1 MSLHGLEGRATL
13 RAGLNS
19 VRYINQISTLTIT
32 NARILTLAGP
42 GQPRRGAALRD
53 LGAIEHGF
61 VRIEDGRIVEV
72 GEGECALAAAPAGD
86 GGARSAPRDVEVLD
100 ADGCVLMPA
109 FVDCHTHACWAGQR
123 LDELEMKLAGR
134 SYLDILEAGG
144 GIMST
149 VRAVRAASQQEITEN
164 LLRNLGRMAL
174 LGTATVEVKS
184 GYGLTTRD
192 ELKMLRAVR
201 EAASGSAMTIVPT
214 FLGAHAID
222 PDNPK
227 FIEQTIDETLP
238 AVVEEFPGIVCDAYC
253 EEGAWSL
260 DDTKRLFEKAQSLG
274 LPLRV
279 HADQFNSLGM
289 TRLAVDMNAVS
300 VDHLEA
306 TTPDDLTYLATS
318 ETMGVALPAC
328 GFHLDDRYAP
338 ARAFVDAG
346 GALAIA
352 TNYNPGSA
360 PTPSMP
366 FVIALACRKLALT
379 VAEAIVAATINA
391 ACVLGLQNHL
401 GTIEVGKRADLQ
413 LLDAADE
420 RELGYEFAGAGPLLT
435 IVAGQVLH
443 RRVEN

>member
-1 MSLHGLEGRATL
+1 MVGSLHGLEGRTTL
-13 RAGLNS
+13 RAGSNS
-19 VRYINQISTLTIT
+19 VRYIDSISTLTIT

-42 GQPRRGAALRD
+42 TAPRREDALLD
-53 LGAIEHGF
+53 LGVIERGF

-72 GEGECALAAAPAGD
+72 GEGEETSND
-86 GGARSAPRDVEVLD
+86 SQEIVID
-100 ADGCVLMPA
+100 AQGCVLMPA

-123 LDELEMKLAGR
+123 LDEFAMKLAGR

-144 GIMST
+144 GIMAT
-149 VRAVRAASQQEITEN
+149 VRAVRAASQQELTEN
-164 LLRNLGRMAL
+164 LRRRLERMSA

-192 ELKMLRAVR
+192 ELKMLGAVR
-201 EAASGSAMTIVPT
+201 EAASGGAMTIVPT

-227 FIEQTIDETLP
+227 FIEQTIDDTLP
-238 AVVEEFPGIVCDAYC
+238 AVAEEFPGIVCDAYC
-253 EEGAWSL
+253 EQGAWSL

-274 LPLRV
+274 LGLRV

-306 TTPDDLTYLATS
+306 TTPDDLKYLAKS

-366 FVIALACRKLALT
+366 FVIALACRKMGLAP
-379 VAEAIVAATINA
+379 AEAIVCSTINA
-391 ACVLGLQNHL
+391 ACVLNLASEVGS
-401 GTIEVGKRADLQ
+401 IEVNKRADLQ
-413 LLDAADE
+413 LLDGTDE
-420 RELGYEFAGAGPLLT
+420 RELGYEFASPGPRLT
-435 IVAGQVLH
+435 IINGQIMH
-443 RRVEN
+443 RR

>member
-1 MSLHGLEGRATL
+1 MSATFQ
-13 RAGLNS
+13 S
-19 VRYINQISTLTIT
+19 INQLTIT

-42 GQPRRGAALRD
+42 TAPRRGDALRD
-53 LGAIEHGF
+53 LGVIERGF

-72 GEGECALAAAPAGD
+72 GEGEETSND
-86 GGARSAPRDVEVLD
+86 SQEIVID
-100 ADGCVLMPA
+100 AQGCVLMPA

-123 LDELEMKLAGR
+123 LDEFAMKLAGR

-144 GIMST
+144 GIMAT
-149 VRAVRAASQQEITEN
+149 VRAVRAASQQELTEN
-164 LLRNLGRMAL
+164 LRRRLERMSA

-192 ELKMLRAVR
+192 ELKMLGAVR
-201 EAASGSAMTIVPT
+201 EAASGGAMTIVPT

-238 AVVEEFPGIVCDAYC
+238 AVAEEFPGIVCDAYC
-253 EEGAWSL
+253 EQGAWSL

-274 LPLRV
+274 LGLRV

-306 TTPDDLTYLATS
+306 TTPDDLKYLAKS

-366 FVIALACRKLALT
+366 FVIALACRKMGLAP
-379 VAEAIVAATINA
+379 AEAIVCSTINA
-391 ACVLGLQNHL
+391 ACVLNLASEVGS
-401 GTIEVGKRADLQ
+401 IEVNKRADLQ
-413 LLDAADE
+413 LLDGTDE
-420 RELGYEFAGAGPLLT
+420 RELGYEFASPGPRLT
-435 IVAGQVLH
+435 IINGQIMH
-443 RRVEN
+443 RR

>member
-1 MSLHGLEGRATL
+1 M
-13 RAGLNS
+13 NS
-19 VRYINQISTLTIT
+19 VRYIDQINTLTIT
-32 NARILTLAGP
+32 NARILTLVGP
-42 GQPRRGAALRD
+42 EQPRRGSALRD
-53 LGAIEHGF
+53 LGVIERGF
-61 VRIEDGRIVEV
+61 VRIEDGRIVAV
-72 GEGECALAAAPAGD
+72 GEGEFRPKMAAAGD
-86 GGARSAPRDVEVLD
+86 GGACSELRDDEMLD
-100 ADGCVLMPA
+100 ADGYVLMPA

-123 LDELEMKLAGR
+123 FDEFEMKLAGR
-134 SYLDILEAGG
+134 SYLEILNSGG

-149 VRAVRAASQQEITEN
+149 VRAVRTASQHQLTEN
-164 LLRNLGRMAL
+164 LRRRLERMSA

-184 GYGLTTRD
+184 GYGLTTLD

-201 EAASGSAMTIVPT
+201 EAASDWPMTIVPT

-260 DDTKRLFEKAQSLG
+260 DDTKRLFEKAHLLG
-274 LPLRV
+274 SPLRV

-289 TRLAVDMNAVS
+289 TRLAVDLGAVS

-306 TTPDDLTYLATS
+306 TTPDDLTYLAKS
-318 ETMGVALPAC
+318 ETMGVVLPAC

-366 FVIALACRKLALT
+366 FVIALACRKLELT
-379 VAEAIVAATINA
+379 PAEAIAAATINA
-391 ACVLGLQNHL
+391 ACVLGLQNQL

-420 RELGYEFAGAGPLLT
+420 RELGLEVAGAGPLLT
-435 IVAGQVLH
+435 IVAGEVVH
-443 RRVEN
+443 RREGS